1 MWAAIA
7 STLFPSLIPGKQ
19 PLCIVDKTC
28 QRGHVD
34 MARAFIHTNPHIPD
48 GYLYLARHYGQ
59 QEQFNDALEIYQQA
73 LVQVPND
80 NVYYRLIRS
89 GFQATTRLQQR
100 SSNNNTDHSNN
111 QRIPYDITMM
121 IFGYLDLRDLFTC
134 MGVCRQWCYNIL
146 DWPVLWEIF
155 AARYP
160 ETYIPR
166 VYDASTDTHFNELR
180 LNVSSVDICT
190 DMYTWI
196 NLLYYMKSSAVQSLY
211 LDFKDQSFL
220 DDSQLETLLLSLA
233 AAIQCISPHLKRITI
248 YDPPASKS
256 DLLTTILESC
266 IDLEHVVIQVNPA
279 WRGRTTRRAPTP
291 NNTCI
296 SSRQPLQLAVPF
308 ALKRLEL
315 SMDYPWRNKQ
325 DHHLLMDI
333 IRRCPQLSYLTLD
346 ADDYIN
352 HGAIIRQATISCP
365 MLKTC
370 IVKHNDSRSSRRS
383 QQHQQQQHI
392 HSTPRNQTGLETL
405 VVTGWHVQGNPDD
418 LYSIFSKHHKTIK
431 HLRLDCDTR
440 LVNARLLA
448 QVGKLGLPNLEELHL
463 ATAGETEQA
472 SMTVK
477 DSIEALLSSCPQ
489 LATLEVNGPI
499 VEDTHQQNTT
509 AISKHPY
516 PAMHHLIL
524 RTPLIQSFL
533 LQSNCASV
541 RIPAFQRLE
550 LVGIDIT
557 DNVMSIV
564 KDMVSVKYAQLMG
577 CKVNAKTES
586 DNEKV
591 FLASHREDKQ
601 HYHIKN

>member
-1 MWAAIA
+1 M
-7 STLFPSLIPGKQ
+7 
-19 PLCIVDKTC
+19 
-28 QRGHVD
+28 
-34 MARAFIHTNPHIPD
+34 
-48 GYLYLARHYGQ
+48 
-59 QEQFNDALEIYQQA
+59 
-73 LVQVPND
+73 
-80 NVYYRLIRS
+80 
-89 GFQATTRLQQR
+89 
-100 SSNNNTDHSNN
+100 
-111 QRIPYDITMM
+111 
-121 IFGYLDLRDLFTC
+121 
-134 MGVCRQWCYNIL
+134 
-146 DWPVLWEIF
+146 
-155 AARYP
+155 
-160 ETYIPR
+160 
-166 VYDASTDTHFNELR
+166 
-180 LNVSSVDICT
+180 
-190 DMYTWI
+190 
-196 NLLYYMKSSAVQSLY
+196 
-211 LDFKDQSFL
+211 DFKDQSFL
-220 DDSQLETLLLSLA
+220 DDAQLETLLLSLA
-233 AAIQCISPHLKRITI
+233 GAIQCISPHLKRITI

-256 DLLTTILESC
+256 DLLTTVLESC
-266 IDLEHVVIQVNPA
+266 IDLEHVAIQVNPA

-291 NNTCI
+291 NNTC
-296 SSRQPLQLAVPF
+296 SYSRRPLQLALPF
-308 ALKRLEL
+308 SLTRLEL

-333 IRRCPQLSYLTLD
+333 IRRCPQLNHLTLD

-352 HGAIIRQATISCP
+352 HGAIIRQATVSCP

-370 IVKHNDSRSSRRS
+370 IVKHNDARSPRRFH
-383 QQHQQQQHI
+383 QQHS
-392 HSTPRNQTGLETL
+392 HSASKDHHGLETL

-418 LYSIFSKHHKTIK
+418 LYSLFSKHHKTIK

-440 LVNARLLA
+440 LVNAKFLA
-448 QVGKLGLPNLEELHL
+448 QVGALGLPNLEELHL

-499 VEDTHQQNTT
+499 DEQDTQHRQQHTTT

-541 RIPAFQRLE
+541 RIPAFERLE

-564 KDMVSVKYAQLMG
+564 KDMVSLKYAQLMG

-586 DNEKV
+586 DNEKAS
-591 FLASHREDKQ
+591 LASSHNEDKQ
-601 HYHIKN
+601 HHHHIKN